1 MSFRLEIPHAGF
13 NGVCDLSQPAQRTIP
28 FLIAK
33 RNAPHTNR
41 VMRWLY
47 DAFISPDTAVNIN
60 IQSGCIQGRRLI
72 DKEVE
77 KCPRYEKLGGLEPKL
92 SC

>member
-1 MSFRLEIPHAGF
+1 
-13 NGVCDLSQPAQRTIP
+13 
-28 FLIAK
+28 
-33 RNAPHTNR
+33 
-41 VMRWLY
+41 MRWLY